1 MEPEQLRK
9 WGKLMI
15 DYVADYWTTLPSRK
29 PCPDVNPGYIRQLVP
44 ADAPEKGDSWENI
57 FADLENVIMK
67 GVTHWHHPRFFSYF
81 PTGNSYPS
89 VIGDILS
96 DGIGALGFTWVRDN
110 CHRSLLVLFVKASS
124 PAYTELEMVMMD
136 WLAKMISLPEVFLFA
151 HNGPGGGVI
160 QGSASEGVHLSMM
173 AARKLA
179 LRNLAEEQNSSKLVA
194 YGSEQAHSSV
204 ERAAML
210 NLVKFHPVKS
220 DELCRMTARAL
231 EEAIQKDKEAGLI
244 PFFVCAT
251 LGTTASCAVDCLSEI
266 GPFCKSSGIWLHVDA
281 AYGGSAAICPE
292 YQWIMQGIE
301 HADTVT
307 HNPHK
312 ALMVNFD
319 YSAFWMKN
327 CNDIEQAFSVN
338 PEYLAHKKQGLVPDF
353 MNYQVSLGRRFR
365 ALKLWFTVRVYGVEG
380 LRKNFRKFCSVAHYF
395 EGLVRKDP
403 RFEIVQPVIFG
414 VVCFRMK
421 GSNEM
426 NERLSSVLMATGD
439 MHFVTVTLHG
449 KFSIRISID
458 SSLTETTDMDF
469 IWAKIRQ
476 GADAVMHAANRT

>member
-1 MEPEQLRK
+1 MEPEELRK

-29 PCPDVNPGYIRQLVP
+29 PCPEVSPGYIRQLVP
-44 ADAPEKGDSWENI
+44 EDAPEKGDSWENI
-57 FADLENVIMK
+57 FADLENAIMK
-67 GVTHWHHPRFFSYF
+67 GVTHWHHPHFFSYF

-89 VIGDILS
+89 IIGDILS
-96 DGIGALGFTWVRDN
+96 DGIGALGFTW
-110 CHRSLLVLFVKASS
+110 ASS
-124 PAYTELEMVMMD
+124 PAYTELEMAMMD
-136 WLAKMISLPEVFLFA
+136 WLAKMIGLPEIFLFT

-160 QGSASEGVHLSMM
+160 QGSASEGVHLSMS

-179 LRNLAEEQNSSKLVA
+179 LKNLTEEQNSSNLIA
-194 YGSEQAHSSV
+194 YASEQAHSSV

-220 DELCRMTARAL
+220 DDLCRMTAGAL

-244 PFFVCAT
+244 PFFVCVT
-251 LGTTASCAVDCLSEI
+251 LGTTASCAVDCLPEI
-266 GPFCKSSGIWLHVDA
+266 GPLCNSHGIWLHVDA

-292 YQWIMQGIE
+292 YRWIMEGVE
-301 HADTVT
+301 HADTIT

-319 YSAFWMKN
+319 CSAFWMKN
-327 CNDIEQAFSVN
+327 CNNIEQAFSVN

-380 LRKNFRKFCSVAHYF
+380 LRKNFRKFCTVAQYF
-395 EGLVRKDP
+395 AGLVRKDP
-403 RFEIVQPVIFG
+403 RFEIVQPVVFG
-414 VVCFRMK
+414 VVCI
-421 GSNEM
+421 
-426 NERLSSVLMATGD
+426 RLKVSYLKTNWSYLRVY
-439 MHFVTVTLHG
+439 H
-449 KFSIRISID
+449 
-458 SSLTETTDMDF
+458 
-469 IWAKIRQ
+469 
-476 GADAVMHAANRT
+476 